1 MRHQKRRHNLNRFTS
16 WRRATL
22 NSMSRNILLNQSI
35 KTTKVKAKA
44 TRPLIENL
52 ITLGKKN
59 NLSAR
64 RKAFSILQSHKLV
77 RHLFSEI
84 APRFRNQNGGYTRII
99 PFSFRRGDGAELV
112 VLEFTQKMK
121 PLKKKTAKKAKDE
134 NALASKGPVPETPEK
149 PSSLLTKEKKPEKKL
164 EKAPEKTPDKK
175 TKEKPQEKSKDKH
188 KFLGGLRKIFKK
200 DRNSL

>member
-1 MRHQKRRHNLNRFTS
+1 MNALNVQNALNALTE
-16 WRRATL
+16 TL
-22 NSMSRNILLNQSI
+22 TEIF
-35 KTTKVKAKA
+35 KD
-44 TRPLIENL
+44 
-52 ITLGKKN
+52 
-59 NLSAR
+59 NLS
-64 RKAFSILQSHKLV
+64 
-77 RHLFSEI
+77 E
-84 APRFRNQNGGYTRII
+84 
-99 PFSFRRGDGAELV
+99 
-112 VLEFTQKMK
+112 
-121 PLKKKTAKKAKDE
+121 KTAKKAKDE